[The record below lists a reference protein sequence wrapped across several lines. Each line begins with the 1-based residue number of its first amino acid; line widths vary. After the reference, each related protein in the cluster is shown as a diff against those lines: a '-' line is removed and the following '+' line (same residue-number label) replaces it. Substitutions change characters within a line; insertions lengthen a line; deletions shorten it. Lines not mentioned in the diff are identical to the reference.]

1 MCARAMQGPS
11 QLTPQQ
17 NEQVIARFR
26 KMTDEKDA
34 LRNKVIELQQDAREH
49 ELVVQVREQQERRE

>member
-1 MCARAMQGPS
+1 MQAPQ

-26 KMTDEKDA
+26 KMTEDRDA
-34 LRNKVIELQQDAREH
+34 LRSKLIELQQESREH
-49 ELVVQVREQQERRE
+49 ELVLQVRRKRSGLLGH